1 MNEAIELHDSEVL
14 LAEDAGDVFRIVF
27 SSAYIHRSLGQPG
40 IDAGA
45 GYTQQAELT
54 FTSATWSKSALSI
67 IGKLS
72 DGFLMLSG
80 KKHPLIPLPLLVSG
94 KIEAELVFVSGAV
107 LSISALSV
115 SCKFTS
121 EAHFVE
127 NYAG

>member
-1 MNEAIELHDSEVL
+1 MNEAIEFHDSEVQ
-14 LAEDAGDVFRIVF
+14 LAEGSSDVFRIVF
-27 SSAYIHRSLGQPG
+27 SSAYVHRSEGQPG

-54 FTSATWSKSALSI
+54 FTSATWSKSSLPTV
-67 IGKLS
+67 GKLS
-72 DGFLMLSG
+72 DGFLMLGS
-80 KKHPLIPLPLLVSG
+80 KKHSLIPLPLSVSG
-94 KIEAELVFVSGAV
+94 KIEAELVFVSGLV
-107 LSISALSV
+107 LSVSASSV

>member
-1 MNEAIELHDSEVL
+1 MNEAIEFHDSKVQ
-14 LAEDAGDVFRIVF
+14 LAEGASDVFRIVF
-27 SSAYIHRSLGQPG
+27 SSAYVHRSEGQPG
-40 IDAGA
+40 IDAGT

-54 FTSATWSKSALSI
+54 FTSATWSKSPLPYV
-67 IGKLS
+67 GKLS
-72 DGFLMLSG
+72 EGFLMLSG
-80 KKHPLIPLPLLVSG
+80 KKHSIISMPLSVSG

-107 LSISALSV
+107 LYISASSV